1 MSTNI
6 EIIIGTYEE
15 FLLGYKYE
23 LKVSRKKDLKQL
35 YLDRKFICFEY
46 RTKSRL
52 LFSHLP
58 ISLILVQ
65 LDVLPYGNA
74 GWPAVVPMIVYLFMT

>member
-23 LKVSRKKDLKQL
+23 LKVSREKDLKQC
-35 YLDRKFICFEY
+35 IW
-46 RTKSRL
+46 TK
-52 LFSHLP
+52 
-58 ISLILVQ
+58 
-65 LDVLPYGNA
+65 
-74 GWPAVVPMIVYLFMT
+74 YLFVLNTERKAVSCSVICR